1 MAPEPRDIIWRSLL
15 RRGRKDRINGRFRQW
30 IVFTAVWSL
39 TIFWL
44 FPISFI
50 LGLTSMQSLS
60 QHFTFLQYFLNTSFL
75 IRSFIQNILPTL
87 LVTLFMSFLPWI
99 LLGILYIICL
109 YTRALIYMSRNIK
122 TTRFCVLFR
131 IRRYSIRKILSFCY
145 IQCVDCI
152 STWNNVSYHHV
163 RCTL

>member
-1 MAPEPRDIIWRSLL
+1 MFLISDSSAYSAQICAQIVTSWKPGVFDTVMAPEPRDIIWRSLL

-109 YTRALIYMSRNIK
+109 IYTCTNLYEQKYQNN
-122 TTRFCVLFR
+122 
-131 IRRYSIRKILSFCY
+131 KILCL
-145 IQCVDCI
+145 IQ
-152 STWNNVSYHHV
+152 N
-163 RCTL
+163 